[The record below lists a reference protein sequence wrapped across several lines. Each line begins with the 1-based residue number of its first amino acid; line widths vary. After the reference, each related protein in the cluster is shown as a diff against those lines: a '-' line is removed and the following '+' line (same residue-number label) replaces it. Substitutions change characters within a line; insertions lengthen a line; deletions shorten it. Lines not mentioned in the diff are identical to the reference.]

1 MHARL
6 VDHQPQWRTRV
17 DTVTRTLCLIVLL
30 LMHGLASAGELGRLF
45 LSPAD
50 RTAIDAA
57 RLRLKSAP
65 GTPMS
70 RPDDGART
78 ARPRVLDD
86 PAETVTVNG
95 YVARSAGA
103 PTVWINGRDTAPG
116 KLSAPARDGQ
126 RIRVPLAHGAGQVA
140 LKPGQSFDSGS
151 RQVSDAYEQ
160 RPRTHE

>member
-1 MHARL
+1 M
-6 VDHQPQWRTRV
+6 
-17 DTVTRTLCLIVLL
+17 TRTLCLVVLL
-30 LMHGLASAGELGRLF
+30 LVHGLASAGELGRLF

-65 GTPMS
+65 GMQMS
-70 RPDDGART
+70 GTDEGAST
-78 ARPRVLDD
+78 ARPPALDV

-95 YVARSAGA
+95 YVWRSAGA

-126 RIRVPLAHGAGQVA
+126 RVRVPLAHGAGQVA

-160 RPRTHE
+160 RPQVQQ

>member
-1 MHARL
+1 M
-6 VDHQPQWRTRV
+6 
-17 DTVTRTLCLIVLL
+17 TRTLCLVVLL
-30 LMHGLASAGELGRLF
+30 LVHGLASAGELGRLF

-65 GTPMS
+65 GTQMS
-70 RPDDGART
+70 GPDEGAST
-78 ARPRVLDD
+78 ARPPALDD

-95 YVARSAGA
+95 YVWRSAGA
-103 PTVWINGRDTAPG
+103 PTVWINGRDAAPG

-126 RIRVPLAHGAGQVA
+126 RVRVALAHGAGQVA

-160 RPRTHE
+160 RPQVQQ